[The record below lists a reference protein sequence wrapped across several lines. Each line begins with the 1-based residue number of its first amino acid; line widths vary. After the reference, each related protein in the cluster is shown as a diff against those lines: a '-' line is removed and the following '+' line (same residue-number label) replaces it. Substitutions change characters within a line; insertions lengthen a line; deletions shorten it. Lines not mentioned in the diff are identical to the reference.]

1 MIGNLEPEEHIMEP
15 TLIEQLAIV
24 INKLGWNEG
33 DQIEVEIG
41 GTCVSGIDVGEN
53 YNEKWQSPLGTR
65 KYNKDAFIVIANQSR
80 RDFTKSNPME
90 EFKQRHPYES
100 SNNI

>member
-24 INKLGWNEG
+24 INKLGWKEG

-41 GTCVSGIDVGEN
+41 GTCVSGIDVG
-53 YNEKWQSPLGTR
+53 
-65 KYNKDAFIVIANQSR
+65 
-80 RDFTKSNPME
+80 
-90 EFKQRHPYES
+90 
-100 SNNI
+100 